1 MQNNVIN
8 QQQLLNMCRKDF
20 LKVQLNEGEKLS
32 RWNPT
37 HFSAL
42 KALPCFQSKIT
53 FVGTYFICKLFY
65 LFCQWLAQ
73 WYTLLTVK
81 NSIKIT
87 SYELFTSIYIILLE
101 TILQILN
108 DLRNNYIICW
118 EEVNSK
124 ATLVN

>member
-53 FVGTYFICKLFY
+53 CRNLFY
-65 LFCQWLAQ
+65 L
-73 WYTLLTVK
+73 
-81 NSIKIT
+81 
-87 SYELFTSIYIILLE
+87 
-101 TILQILN
+101 
-108 DLRNNYIICW
+108 
-118 EEVNSK
+118 
-124 ATLVN
+124 